1 MRIASSHWILAR
13 LDMSRA
19 PREWRLGRRHVKLG
33 RMQGAP
39 RKRSGC
45 VVAVYT
51 LFAVGLL
58 GAIAIGV
65 GLALFFQSERGQEV
79 LEAVQSGAELITTA
93 SQAEGTEELR
103 STGCEMALAASA
115 STALDALASF
125 LPDEEIMELRRKI
138 TAGLEDSVDA
148 EEFADLHLVM
158 CVAGGLDAD
167 EDNCSE
173 LARVYWNAV
182 WSPPRGFV
190 LIKTKQGRNEPV
202 CQGFYDQSGDLTDR
216 L

>member
-1 MRIASSHWILAR
+1 MRR
-13 LDMSRA
+13 RA
-19 PREWRLGRRHVKLG
+19 KLG
-33 RMQGAP
+33 RMEAEP
-39 RKRSGC
+39 RGRPGC
-45 VVAVYT
+45 IVAVYA

-58 GAIAIGV
+58 GAIAIGA
-65 GLALFFQSERGQEV
+65 GLYLFLQSGRGQQ
-79 LEAVQSGAELITTA
+79 LLDLVQSGAELIGTA

-115 STALDALASF
+115 STALDALASL

-138 TAGLEDSVDA
+138 TAGLDDSVDA